1 MLLLFLT
8 SSRSK
13 EKSWGETRIADN
25 TSYDN
30 SESFFVFVTQYNV
43 LKIYFI
49 TRNRLK
55 TAISIEITQTSTQN
69 G

>member
-1 MLLLFLT
+1 M
-8 SSRSK
+8 
-13 EKSWGETRIADN
+13 RIADN

-49 TRNRLK
+49 SGNRLK
-55 TAISIEITQTSTQN
+55 TAILIEITQTSTQN